1 MILNFKMSELIY
13 SETAIKENINNMPDI
28 NSLDNML
35 ELITFCLQP
44 VRELL
49 GVPMIITSGFRNPL
63 VNRLVGGKNN
73 SQHLY
78 GQAADF
84 IVKGMTP
91 AQIIEKIQTSNI
103 NSCGS
108 CSTQTPH
115 SGSCIEYDQLINE
128 YGRWVHISYNKGK
141 NRHQVLKY

>member
-1 MILNFKMSELIY
+1 MLNFKMSELIY
-13 SETAIKENINNMPDI
+13 SETAVKENINNMPDI

-35 ELITFCLQP
+35 DLIVYCLQP

-84 IVKGMTP
+84 IPQGMS
-91 AQIIEKIQTSNI
+91 IENAIFKIQTSN
-103 NSCGS
+103 
-108 CSTQTPH
+108 
-115 SGSCIEYDQLINE
+115 IEYDQLINE
-128 YGRWVHISYNKGK
+128 HGSWVHISYNKGK
-141 NRHQVLKY
+141 NRRKFIKY

>member
-35 ELITFCLQP
+35 DLIVYCLQP

-49 GVPMIITSGFRNPL
+49 KAPMIITSGFRNPL

-91 AQIIEKIQTSNI
+91 AQIIEKIQTLNI
-103 NSCGS
+103 N
-108 CSTQTPH
+108 
-115 SGSCIEYDQLINE
+115 YDQLINE

>member
-103 NSCGS
+103 DSYGS

-115 SGSCIEYDQLINE
+115 FGSCIEYDQLINE

>member
-103 NSCGS
+103 DSCGS

-115 SGSCIEYDQLINE
+115 FGSCIEYDQLINE

>member
-1 MILNFKMSELIY
+1 MLNFKMSELIY
-13 SETAIKENINNMPDI
+13 SEKAIENNINNMPDI

-35 ELITFCLQP
+35 DLIVYCLQP

-49 GVPMIITSGFRNPL
+49 GVPMIITSGYRNSQ
-63 VNRLVGGKNN
+63 VNKLVGGASN

-91 AQIIEKIQTSNI
+91 KQIIDFIKK
-103 NSCGS
+103 
-108 CSTQTPH
+108 
-115 SGSCIEYDQLINE
+115 SGVKFTQLIEE
-128 YGRWVHISYNKGK
+128 YNLNTSWTHVSYNKNDLKCEVLCYK
-141 NRHQVLKY
+141 NGIYTKI

>member
-49 GVPMIITSGFRNPL
+49 GVPMIITSGFRKRIIRSIYTGR
-63 VNRLVGGKNN
+63 RLI
-73 SQHLY
+73 L
-78 GQAADF
+78 
-84 IVKGMTP
+84 
-91 AQIIEKIQTSNI
+91 
-103 NSCGS
+103 
-108 CSTQTPH
+108 
-115 SGSCIEYDQLINE
+115 L
-128 YGRWVHISYNKGK
+128 
-141 NRHQVLKY
+141 LKE

>member
-103 NSCGS
+103 DSCGS
-108 CSTQTPH
+108 CSMQTPH
-115 SGSCIEYDQLINE
+115 FGSCIEYDQLINE

>member
-35 ELITFCLQP
+35 DLIVYCLQP

-49 GVPMIITSGFRNPL
+49 KAPMIITSGFRNPL

-103 NSCGS
+103 DSYGS

-115 SGSCIEYDQLINE
+115 FGSCIEYDQLINE

>member
-103 NSCGS
+103 DSCGS
-108 CSTQTPH
+108 CSTQAPH

>member
-35 ELITFCLQP
+35 DLIVYCLQP

-49 GVPMIITSGFRNPL
+49 KAPMIITSGFRNPL

-103 NSCGS
+103 NSYGS

-115 SGSCIEYDQLINE
+115 FGSCIEYDQLINE

>member
-63 VNRLVGGKNN
+63 VNRLVGGKNS

-103 NSCGS
+103 DSCGS

-115 SGSCIEYDQLINE
+115 FGSCIEYDQLINE

>member
-103 NSCGS
+103 DSCGA
-108 CSTQTPH
+108 CSTQAPH

-141 NRHQVLKY
+141 NRRQVLKY